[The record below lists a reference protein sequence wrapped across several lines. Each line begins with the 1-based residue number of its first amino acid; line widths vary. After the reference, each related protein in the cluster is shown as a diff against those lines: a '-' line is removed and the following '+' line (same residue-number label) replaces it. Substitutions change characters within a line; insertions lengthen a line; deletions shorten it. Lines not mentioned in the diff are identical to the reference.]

1 MSHVKDLIVNGVAR
15 VLGKLV
21 ANEIDSSGQITAK
34 RFKVS
39 SASEGFLKA
48 NGSIDINKYLP
59 LTGGKLTGNLTLASS
74 ASIVGEQNYPMSINM
89 SSDGVKIN
97 DSSNNTICNINSSG
111 VVINSTSKLNIGSAP
126 LGVQGEYLTIGCN
139 ITASG
144 NITAQ
149 GEIHAPAFYET
160 SDIRKKDIKSDI
172 PLDKCYDLL
181 DKCQTIVYTLK
192 DSNKEQLGLIAQEVE
207 EFFPE
212 IVCIDNEGF
221 KTLDYSRLTV
231 ICLKL
236 IKDLISRIKK
246 LEDNGMDYRK

>member
-1 MSHVKDLIVNGVAR
+1 MALINDLIV
-15 VLGKLV
+15 
-21 ANEIDSSGQITAK
+21 SGPTH
-34 RFKVS
+34 
-39 SASEGFLKA
+39 L
-48 NGSIDINKYLP
+48 NGSVNFNQGNCSSLTIGGNDAATTKDLQSYLP
-59 LTGGKLTGNLTLASS
+59 LKGGTLTGNLTLASS
-74 ASIVGEQNYPMSINM
+74 ASIVGKENDLLSINITSGGIGVNF
-89 SSDGVKIN
+89 SSDNV
-97 DSSNNTICNINSSG
+97 CNIYNSGGIWTSG
-111 VVINSTSKLNIGSAP
+111 GVSISSTSKLNIGSAP

-144 NITAQ
+144 NITAEK
-149 GEIHAPAFYET
+149 EIYAPAFYET

-172 PLDKCYDLL
+172 SLDKCYDLL